1 MKNLLIAG
9 FLGFCLLNLTGCM
22 GVASPVSGWAYTEA
36 KFGNQVTDGAAGT
49 KTGTA
54 CATSILAMVATG
66 DASQEKAMAN
76 GGITQITYV
85 DHSAKNILGVWGEW
99 CTIVHGS

>member
-1 MKNLLIAG
+1 MKNLLMAG
-9 FLGFCLLNLTGCM
+9 FLGFCLLNLSGCM
-22 GVASPVSGWAYTEA
+22 GVASPVAGWAYTEA
-36 KFGNQVTDGAAGT
+36 KFGNQVTDGPAGT

-85 DHSAKNILGVWGEW
+85 DHSAKNILGIWGEW